1 MYKRQQVIELSHP
14 LKSHYLTILRNENT
28 NSEEFRAYATKL
40 SYLLF
45 IEGTKNISL
54 KEKNITTPL
63 VDTKGYEVENDSVAI
78 SVLRAGLGLMDGVKE
93 LLPNVSFGYIG
104 VQRNEET
111 AEPEYYYENLPD
123 LNNKNIFILEPMLAT
138 GGSLS
143 FAIDKVKEQKPK
155 EIIALTVISAPEGIE
170 RLEKEHPDIT
180 LITGNIDEKLNESW
194 YIVPGL
200 GDMGDR
206 LFGTT

>member
-1 MYKRQQVIELSHP
+1 MKVIELSHP
-14 LKSHYLTILRNENT
+14 LKSHYLTILRKENT

>member
-1 MYKRQQVIELSHP
+1 MQVIELSHP
-14 LKSHYLTILRNENT
+14 LKSHYLTILRNEKT

-54 KEKNITTPL
+54 KEKSITTPL

-123 LNNKNIFILEPMLAT
+123 LNRKTFL
-138 GGSLS
+138 
-143 FAIDKVKEQKPK
+143 
-155 EIIALTVISAPEGIE
+155 
-170 RLEKEHPDIT
+170 
-180 LITGNIDEKLNESW
+180 
-194 YIVPGL
+194 Y
-200 GDMGDR
+200 
-206 LFGTT
+206 